1 METKIGVLALQ
12 GAVEEHLNMI
22 HEVGA
27 VGIAIK
33 RKEQL
38 TGIDGIIIPGG
49 ESTTIGKMM
58 RKYGFIEEIRSFAIS
73 GKPILGT
80 CAGLI
85 VLANEIDSGEEA
97 HLSLMNMRVSR
108 NAFGRQ
114 KESFE
119 TVLSIKGIPQSV
131 RAVFIRAPLI
141 QKVGIG
147 VEVLA
152 TYHDRIV
159 AARQGLLLATS
170 FHPELTDDT
179 SLHSYFLQMVLE
191 SKGKGV
197 LQRR

>member
-12 GAVEEHLNMI
+12 GAVEEHMNMI

-58 RKYGFIEEIRSFAIS
+58 RKYGLIEEIRSFAMS
-73 GKPILGT
+73 GKPIFGT

-85 VLANEIDSGEEA
+85 VLANEIDSGEGA

-119 TVLSIKGIPQSV
+119 TVLSIKGIPQPV
-131 RAVFIRAPLI
+131 RAVFIRAPQI
-141 QKVGIG
+141 QKVGSGI
-147 VEVLA
+147 EVLA

-191 SKGKGV
+191 SRSSVKG
-197 LQRR
+197 

>member
-12 GAVEEHLNMI
+12 GAVEEHMNMI

-58 RKYGFIEEIRSFAIS
+58 RKYGFIEEIRSFAMS
-73 GKPILGT
+73 GKPIFGT

-85 VLANEIDSGEEA
+85 VLANEIDSGEGA
-97 HLSLMNMRVSR
+97 HLSLMNMGVSR

-119 TVLSIKGIPQSV
+119 TILSIKGIPQPV

-147 VEVLA
+147 IEVLA

-191 SKGKGV
+191 SRSSVKG
-197 LQRR
+197 

>member
-12 GAVEEHLNMI
+12 GAVKEHMNMI

-58 RKYGFIEEIRSFAIS
+58 RKYGLIEEIRSFAMS
-73 GKPILGT
+73 GKPIFGT

-119 TVLSIKGIPQSV
+119 TVLSIKGIPQPV

-147 VEVLA
+147 IEVLA

-191 SKGKGV
+191 SRSSVKG
-197 LQRR
+197 

>member
-12 GAVEEHLNMI
+12 GAVDEHLNMI
-22 HEVGA
+22 REVGA
-27 VGIAIK
+27 IGIAIK

-58 RKYGFIEEIRSFAIS
+58 RKYGFIEEIRSFAMS
-73 GKPILGT
+73 GKPVFGT

-119 TVLSIKGIPQSV
+119 TVLSIKGIPQPV

-147 VEVLA
+147 IEVLA

-191 SKGKGV
+191 SRSSEKG
-197 LQRR
+197 

>member
-58 RKYGFIEEIRSFAIS
+58 KKYGFIEEIRLFAMS
-73 GKPILGT
+73 GKPIFGT

-141 QKVGIG
+141 QEVGTG

-152 TYHDRIV
+152 TIHDRIV

-191 SKGKGV
+191 SRDCVRG
-197 LQRR
+197 